1 MNKYEDIDELNLK
14 LLITLARCSQSVM
27 RRDMKYAGSQEL
39 TLPQFGVLEA
49 LYHLGPLKVGEI
61 IEKTLSSSGNI
72 GVVIDN
78 LIKEKYLEKS
88 KDTFDRRV
96 TLVKLTEKGRK
107 KIEEAFPGHLINIR
121 STFEVLSPEEKQIMI
136 SLLKKLG
143 KSIKI

>member
-14 LLITLARCSQSVM
+14 LLVTLTRCSQSVT
-27 RRDMKYAGSQEL
+27 RKDMQYVGSQGL

-72 GVVIDN
+72 GLVIDN
-78 LIKEKYLEKS
+78 LIKDGFLEKS
-88 KDTFDRRV
+88 KDTLDRRV
-96 TLVKLTEKGRK
+96 TIVKATEEGRK
-107 KIEEAFPGHLINIR
+107 KIEEIFPGHLKGIR
-121 STFEVLSPEEKQIMI
+121 STFDVLSPEEKQIMI